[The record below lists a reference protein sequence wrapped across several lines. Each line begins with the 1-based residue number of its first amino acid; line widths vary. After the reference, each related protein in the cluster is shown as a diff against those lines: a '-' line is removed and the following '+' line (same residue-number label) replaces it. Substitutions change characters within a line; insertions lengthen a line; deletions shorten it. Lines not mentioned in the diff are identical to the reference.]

1 LDNEENNI
9 NFNFNLSSSE
19 RLELERIV
27 LDKDAGSALNFI
39 KQHNITANE
48 AEPLK
53 YCSQWLKKVKKAEE
67 EKLKI
72 RFSDKGP
79 SINI

>member
-1 LDNEENNI
+1 MNNKEK
-9 NFNFNLSSSE
+9 NFNFNLSSVQ

-27 LDKDAGSALNFI
+27 LDKDTGSALNFI
-39 KQHNITANE
+39 KKYNISANE
-48 AEPLK
+48 TESLK
-53 YCSQWLKKVKKAEE
+53 YCTEWLIKRKKAEE

-79 SINI
+79 RINI